1 MRQET
6 IIKTYLKFNGLNEE
20 QKEKVIENN
29 RDINVDYEWWQFIKE
44 DFHAQL
50 DILGFYDIE
59 SYFSGFWS
67 QGDGA
72 SFTGKFNY
80 PENEKEVE
88 TILKKLIDGYNYKD
102 DKLDYAK
109 NILRNGMIEKKKDI
123 DDEYYPCELE
133 IYSRSNYCHSNTM
146 QLLNNDNDDFLDNC
160 RWLADEYYKTL
171 ENEYYYLISDK
182 AIKES
187 LIAND
192 YEFDID
198 TLKIG

>member
-6 IIKTYLKFNGLNEE
+6 IVKTYLKFNELNDE
-20 QKEKVIENN
+20 QKEKVIENY

-146 QLLNNDNDDFLDNC
+146 QLLNNDNNDFLDNC
-160 RWLADEYYKTL
+160 RWLVDEYYKTL
-171 ENEYYYLISDK
+171 ENEYYYLISDE
-182 AIKES
+182 AIKET
-187 LIAND
+187 LIIND

>member
-6 IIKTYLKFNGLNEE
+6 IIKTYLKFNELNDE
-20 QKEKVIENN
+20 QKEKVIENY

-123 DDEYYPCELE
+123 DDEYYPCKLE

-146 QLLNNDNDDFLDNC
+146 QLLNNDNNDFLDNC
-160 RWLADEYYKTL
+160 RWLVDEYYKTL
-171 ENEYYYLISDK
+171 ENEYYYLISDE
-182 AIKES
+182 AIKET
-187 LIAND
+187 LIIND
-192 YEFDID
+192 YEFDVD

>member
-6 IIKTYLKFNGLNEE
+6 IIKTYLKFNELNDE

-29 RDINVDYEWWQFIKE
+29 RDINTDYEWWQFTKE

-50 DILGFYDIE
+50 DILGFYDVE

-72 SFTGKFNY
+72 SFTGKFSY
-80 PENEKEVE
+80 PENEKEIE
-88 TILKKLIDGYNYKD
+88 TILKNLIDNYNYKD

-109 NILRNGMIEKKKDI
+109 NILRNAMIEKKKDI
-123 DDEYYPCELE
+123 DDDYYPCELE

-146 QLLNNDNDDFLDNC
+146 QLLNNDNDCFLENC

-171 ENEYYYLISDK
+171 DDEYYYLVSDE
-182 AIKES
+182 AITET
-187 LIAND
+187 LIIND